1 MKFNRQITKQSRM
14 RKATEEKMLASTAEE
29 FKAFIL
35 ENAICETE
43 EAFDKAYF
51 YPYGES
57 QSVTGDYYEMQG
69 EEFAGDEFIITDDG
83 RIFYCE
89 SAMNS
94 IEVVDELGQENEMN
108 KMINQMVKAYKDA
121 IYEIRRDWFCGRIQ
135 SIAEV
140 NKLLEDEYDTIND
153 AFYALTKY
161 EIVAHVE
168 IEKAQAECFSYM
180 MSKLVH

>member
-43 EAFDKAYF
+43 EAYDKAYF

-94 IEVVDELGQENEMN
+94 IEVVDELGQEEEPFEVSVAKAVESIHAVVESECRLPSDSNIYHMLWNLYNTGSCVCAEAVNYTIKGYAEAYNWESVRRLSRAMEL
-108 KMINQMVKAYKDA
+108 VK
-121 IYEIRRDWFCGRIQ
+121 EN
-135 SIAEV
+135 S
-140 NKLLEDEYDTIND
+140 L
-153 AFYALTKY
+153 
-161 EIVAHVE
+161 
-168 IEKAQAECFSYM
+168 
-180 MSKLVH
+180 

>member
-43 EAFDKAYF
+43 EAYDKAYF

-94 IEVVDELGQENEMN
+94 IEVVDELGQEEEPFEASVANEARFDTERKGISN
-108 KMINQMVKAYKDA
+108 IDNIERK
-121 IYEIRRDWFCGRIQ
+121 
-135 SIAEV
+135 V
-140 NKLLEDEYDTIND
+140 NKWHT
-153 AFYALTKY
+153 
-161 EIVAHVE
+161 
-168 IEKAQAECFSYM
+168 QS
-180 MSKLVH
+180 